1 MRSWPVSYE
10 TRPHRLESASTT
22 RYFRV
27 FPGAGVH
34 SEQLAERVM
43 RLDRLDRPGY
53 RGDYS
58 FEVFN
63 GDSQQMPLA
72 NVAERARRSAAWL
85 GETCC
90 TARCPR
96 RGACG

>member
-1 MRSWPVSYE
+1 
-10 TRPHRLESASTT
+10 LESASTT

-58 FEVFN
+58 FEIFN
-63 GDSQQMPLA
+63 DDSQQMPLA
-72 NVAERARRSAAWL
+72 TPPNARAARRCGWAK
-85 GETCC
+85 TCC